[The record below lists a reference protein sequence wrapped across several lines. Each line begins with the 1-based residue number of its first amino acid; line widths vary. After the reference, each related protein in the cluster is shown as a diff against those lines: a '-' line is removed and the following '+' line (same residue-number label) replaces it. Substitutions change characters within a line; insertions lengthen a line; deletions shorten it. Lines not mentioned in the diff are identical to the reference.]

1 MEQQRPEERRAAAK
15 AEAREQR
22 FWQHACAAEVDARTH
37 SSAAGDKDR
46 DKDRDRDR
54 DRDKDAHKSNNKPA
68 HEHSELASGKPARR
82 RRESE

>member
-54 DRDKDAHKSNNKPA
+54 DKDAHKSNNKPA